1 MRKIKFGIIGTSNIS
16 HWFLDGAKECK
27 DFELVGVYSR
37 SLSKAKEFG
46 KQYRAKIFFDNLE
59 EMAKCEEIDAIYIAS
74 PNAIHA
80 SQAILCM
87 NNKKHVLVEKA
98 FGSNAKRSFRHD

>member
-1 MRKIKFGIIGTSNIS
+1 MIIIMRKIKFGIIGTSNIS

-46 KQYRAKIFFDNLE
+46 KQYGAKIFFDNLE
-59 EMAKCEEIDAIYIAS
+59 EMAKCEEIEDRKS
-74 PNAIHA
+74 TRLN
-80 SQAILCM
+80 SS
-87 NNKKHVLVEKA
+87 HVI
-98 FGSNAKRSFRHD
+98 